1 MAQFTINVKNILRS
15 PFSTVETHRLL
26 VYPGIQKLT
35 KNEYF
40 IMKFFRSYI
49 RQEFRHTQ
57 NCLLE
62 GHGPSVNSAANP
74 NKRTNLCSLWHILWS
89 FLVLSFEVSLGLYKS
104 PNALGATWFMTRSFT
119 SPFLSVW
126 HVPGRGLCAEESEMN
141 GPCKTWV
148 LASVQ
153 FKWETSMQP
162 DRKWLLWLHLP
173 REWQSCFDRSTA
185 RGGVVQSAL

>member
-1 MAQFTINVKNILRS
+1 
-15 PFSTVETHRLL
+15 
-26 VYPGIQKLT
+26 
-35 KNEYF
+35 
-40 IMKFFRSYI
+40 MKFFRSYI
-49 RQEFRHTQ
+49 RQEFRHTE

-89 FLVLSFEVSLGLYKS
+89 FSVLSFEVSLGLYKS
-104 PNALGATWFMTRSFT
+104 PNALGATWFMTRSFA

-126 HVPGRGLCAEESEMN
+126 HVPGHGLCAEESEMN

-153 FKWETSMQP
+153 FKWETLMQP

-185 RGGVVQSAL
+185 RGGVVQSALWSMTIQLQ